1 MRRRL
6 LCHRRRSQDLD
17 PDANMLKNAAIF
29 IALLTCAGLLAG
41 APPAAAHAIV
51 VSAAPQVDSVVPG
64 PDVAVELRFNSRLD
78 LERSRLTLVLP
89 DGSSRPITVE
99 TTASPAV
106 LAGKISARTAVVPIC
121 GRNIDAR
128 LHEHVVATAAEP
140 SPLRRLAVAA

>member
-1 MRRRL
+1 
-6 LCHRRRSQDLD
+6 
-17 PDANMLKNAAIF
+17 MLKNAAIF
-29 IALLTCAGLLAG
+29 IALLACASLLAG

-51 VSAAPQVDSVVPG
+51 VSAAPPVDSVAPG

-106 LAGKISARTAVVPIC
+106 LAGKITGLAPGKYVVKWQ
-121 GRNIDAR
+121 
-128 LHEHVVATAAEP
+128 V
-140 SPLRRLAVAA
+140 LAVDGHITRGEIPFSVGR